1 MKLNFLLSL
10 GIHGLLGAAFF
21 FASFNN
27 ELPKKEVIQFEIQT
41 PSTKQKLDF
50 AGSAPNSARKSG
62 TAAKIKGSN
71 LNLFGSG
78 YVADSNA
85 KNTNEIERPVADYKD
100 HANYIG
106 DAEGFISDGN
116 QWSYFQQVF
125 KKIDEQLLFDS
136 LLAQYGH
143 FGNVYVE
150 FEVDQKGHFVQS
162 GLKVTADD
170 AILKVHALRALIK
183 GLRESFDKTKWNPTG
198 KSQIF
203 QAHFSFL
210 YEKYGDNTKKQTAF
224 AKPVL
229 KFTRTTGEQAIPTNL
244 QDQLLTGGLDY
255 DLFAAAERWQKYNKR
270 KKLRQ
275 QEFDPFSTY
284 KSDPLYRL

>member
-1 MKLNFLLSL
+1 MNRSLLLSL
-10 GIHGLLGAAFF
+10 GLHALLGAAFY
-21 FASFNN
+21 FASFNHDV
-27 ELPKKEVIQFEIQT
+27 PKIEVIQFEIQT
-41 PSTKQKLDF
+41 PPAKPKLDF
-50 AGSAPNSARKSG
+50 AGTTPTTTRKASASVKS
-62 TAAKIKGSN
+62 KRSN

-78 YVADSNA
+78 YVTDSNV
-85 KNTNEIERPVADYKD
+85 KNKNSERPVADYTD

-150 FEVDQKGHFVQS
+150 FEVDEKGHFVQS

-229 KFTRTTGEQAIPTNL
+229 KFTRTTGEQTIPTNL
-244 QDQLLTGGLDY
+244 QDHLLTGGIDY

-270 KKLRQ
+270 KKLRE

-284 KSDPLYRL
+284 KSDPLYKL

>member
-1 MKLNFLLSL
+1 MKRNFLLSL
-10 GIHGLLGAAFF
+10 GLHALLGAVFF
-21 FASFNN
+21 FVEFKESM
-27 ELPKKEVIQFEIQT
+27 PKREVIQFEIQAPT
-41 PSTKQKLDF
+41 PPKDF
-50 AGSAPNSARKSG
+50 AAQSQGQAQPVGRGHKA
-62 TAAKIKGSN
+62 KGSN
-71 LNLFGSG
+71 LNLFGTG
-78 YVADSNA
+78 YIADSKLTDQMGA
-85 KNTNEIERPVADYKD
+85 DRPSADYAD

-150 FEVDQKGHFVQS
+150 FEVDEKGYFVER

-170 AILKVHALRALIK
+170 AILKVHALRALIR

-198 KSQIF
+198 KSQVF
-203 QAHFSFL
+203 QAQFSFIQGH
-210 YEKYGDNTKKQTAF
+210 YGDNSKKQTAF

-229 KFTRTTGEQAIPTNL
+229 KFTRATAEKPIPTNL
-244 QDQLLTGGLDY
+244 KEQLLTGGVDY

-270 KKLRQ
+270 KKLRE

-284 KSDPLYRL
+284 KADPLYNL

>member
-1 MKLNFLLSL
+1 MKRGLVLSL
-10 GIHGLLGAAFF
+10 LIHGLIGAMAAFVAF
-21 FASFNN
+21 QEQKSA
-27 ELPKKEVIQFEIQT
+27 PQTVQIEVIEKAV
-41 PSTKQKLDF
+41 PKSV
-50 AGSAPNSARKSG
+50 AGLG
-62 TAAKIKGSN
+62 QVHKGSQTQRN
-71 LNLFGSG
+71 TKAQSPNLFGSG
-78 YVADSNA
+78 YVIDS
-85 KNTNEIERPVADYKD
+85 KIKPSDMERPESDYTD

-125 KKIDEQLLFDS
+125 QKIDEQLLFDS

-150 FEVDQKGHFVQS
+150 FEVDEQGHFVER
-162 GLKVTADD
+162 GLRVTADD

-183 GLRESFDKTKWNPTG
+183 GLRETFDKTKWNPTG

-203 QAHFSFL
+203 QAQFSFL
-210 YEKYGDNTKKQTAF
+210 YEKYGDNSRKQTAF

-229 KFTRTTGEQAIPTNL
+229 KFTRTTSEKTIPTNL
-244 QDQLLTGGLDY
+244 KEHLLNGGVDY
-255 DLFAAAERWQKYNKR
+255 DLFAATERWQKYNKR
-270 KKLRQ
+270 KKLRE

-284 KSDPLYRL
+284 KADPLYKL

>member
-1 MKLNFLLSL
+1 MKLTFLLSL
-10 GIHGLLGAAFF
+10 SLHALLGAVFF
-21 FASFNN
+21 FAEFK
-27 ELPKKEVIQFEIQT
+27 EEVLPREVIQFEIQSS
-41 PSTKQKLDF
+41 PVKPKPDF
-50 AGSAPNSARKSG
+50 AGSSPKSGRKSAIAKSKG
-62 TAAKIKGSN
+62 TN

-78 YVADSNA
+78 YVADTHV
-85 KNTNEIERPVADYKD
+85 KNDTNIDRPIADYKD

-125 KKIDEQLLFDS
+125 QKIDEQLLFDS

-150 FEVDQKGHFVQS
+150 FEVDEQGHFVER

-198 KSQIF
+198 KSQVF
-203 QAHFSFL
+203 QAHFSFM

-229 KFTRTTGEQAIPTNL
+229 KFTRTTSEKAIPTNL
-244 QDQLLTGGLDY
+244 KEQLLTGGVHY
-255 DLFAAAERWQKYNKR
+255 DLFTVAERWQKYNKR
-270 KKLRQ
+270 KKLRE

-284 KSDPLYRL
+284 KSDPLYKL